1 MRVYIEPDMVWE
13 RSHGRTARAWRS
25 VLCADNSFRGHACGS
40 RCRSVQSLRHNV
52 RCGLGGSHLH
62 GSRRLG
68 GQPAVPYCAS
78 SLASA
83 GRTLLFTD
91 ARAGAGVELCC
102 RGLSDWE
109 CDYTV
114 SFTSLRS
121 LLGWYHAI
129 ESTRSKSISSPS
141 LDLGVL
147 LVTFAAVCASGSL
160 LFDVIALGV
169 KPSAFVSIASVGG
182 ESCLYLFVLSLSSL
196 VNAHAGPGAVGA
208 VIP

>member
-1 MRVYIEPDMVWE
+1 MCCAPTIPLVVFLAATVVEAFKAAAIMFALVWGARIFMVLGAWVDSLQCLTV
-13 RSHGRTARAWRS
+13 RPRLRQRAAHCCSQTRAQALVSSS
-25 VLCADNSFRGHACGS
+25 VAA
-40 RCRSVQSLRHNV
+40 
-52 RCGLGGSHLH
+52 
-62 GSRRLG
+62 
-68 GQPAVPYCAS
+68 
-78 SLASA
+78 
-83 GRTLLFTD
+83 
-91 ARAGAGVELCC
+91 
-102 RGLSDWE
+102 DWE